1 MDDLPKQRIFIS
13 CSSKDEALA
22 RKFYDGLEESKHQP
36 FLACENIKLG
46 EKWGERIDQ
55 ELEICDYFLVLLSEH
70 SVKSDRVI
78 GEITRAK
85 ERQDKDNKPKIF
97 PIRVKFEKKLDY
109 RLGSILEPFQHRY
122 WNTDEDTKKILEEI
136 LSILDRFD
144 QEILFN
150 DKICEIIA
158 SLTKDLDDLSND
170 SSQNDQ
176 YQIIRHRIIQLLK
189 QNPAINCLDQERIEN
204 FDNSLLMEKLF
215 RDPIADKEM
224 ICRLFI
230 LLGQDTTLTP
240 NNRTLLSSRL
250 DNLQKLLQI
259 SAQDLLEIS
268 QKELTIESDQENDG
282 VNHAFLVLQVKI
294 SKNKSQNKKTRYFI
308 SAWFDNTKAS
318 TPLPIDVISEEGFTT
333 EDLKQILGQLIKTS
347 RQKLG
352 NQTLAIEVFASE
364 DCLEDPYDCWRYEF
378 LGDLEQLRQSYSLH
392 LRWEQRWKLSDEY
405 NFHNEWSRK
414 WDQLKTQPLTA
425 QEWVDDFKQ
434 LIRQKDTIWLN
445 GCQQKVAQHLSFFL
459 RHGIPIIIWS
469 RCSAAHPNHHQEI
482 NTLVGNCSCGL
493 DILEKVK
500 QRRQYAPTDIELNS
514 QNLGHHLSLLWEDP
528 YRPPPW
534 INPENYN
541 IYQITS

>member
-1 MDDLPKQRIFIS
+1 MDLIPSQRIFIS
-13 CSSKDEALA
+13 YSSKDEALA
-22 RKFYDGLEESKHQP
+22 QKFYDELSSARHQP
-36 FLACENIKLG
+36 FLACENIQPG
-46 EKWGERIDQ
+46 EKWGDRIDL
-55 ELEICDYFLVLLSEH
+55 ELKECDYFLVLLSEH

-78 GEITRAK
+78 GEVTRAK
-85 ERQDKDNKPKIF
+85 ERQDKENKPVII
-97 PIRVKFEKKLDY
+97 PIRVKLHNPIKY
-109 RLGSILEPFQHRY
+109 RLGSMVEPYQHLD
-122 WNTDEDTKKILEEI
+122 WDSEEDTDRLVKKIRSIISGFATEFSFNHQIRSIIITFARELNDLANTQSQIVRQKIIQTLKQYRVAENFSLEEFE
-136 LSILDRFD
+136 SLDN
-144 QEILFN
+144 QELV
-150 DKICEIIA
+150 E
-158 SLTKDLDDLSND
+158 
-170 SSQNDQ
+170 Q
-176 YQIIRHRIIQLLK
+176 
-189 QNPAINCLDQERIEN
+189 
-204 FDNSLLMEKLF
+204 LF
-215 RDPIADKEM
+215 RDPRADKEM

-240 NNRTLLSSRL
+240 NNRTVLSSRL

-259 SAQDLLEIS
+259 PAQDLLEIS
-268 QKELTIESDQENDG
+268 QKELAIESDQENDG

-352 NQTLAIEVFASE
+352 NQTLAIEVFTSE

-469 RCSAAHPNHHQEI
+469 RCSAAHPSHHQEI